1 MSTFLFSYRMPTG
14 YTPGRPEALDAW
26 NAWFEGL
33 GARVVTRGNPVF
45 ESTSLADCGA
55 GTTLGGYSI
64 VTADDLESAV
74 AMAKGCPALRNP
86 GAGIEVGVITEVAA
100 AS

>member
-1 MSTFLFSYRMPTG
+1 MSTFLFSYRMPIG
-14 YTPGRPEALDAW
+14 YTPGEPGVVDVW

-33 GARVVTRGNPVF
+33 GASVVTRGNPVF
-45 ESTSLADCGA
+45 ESTSLGDCGA

-64 VTADDLESAV
+64 VTADDLEAAV
-74 AMAKGCPALRNP
+74 AMAKRCPALRNAH
-86 GAGIEVGVITEVAA
+86 AGIEVGVITELPA

>member
-14 YTPGRPEALDAW
+14 YRPGEPEVMDAW

-33 GARVVTRGNPVF
+33 GASVVTRGNPVF
-45 ESTSLADCGA
+45 ESTSLGECGP
-55 GTTLGGYSI
+55 GTTLGGYTI
-64 VTADDLESAV
+64 VRADDLESAV
-74 AMAKGCPALRNP
+74 AMAKRCPALRNT
-86 GAGIEVGVITEVAA
+86 GAGIEVGVITELPA